1 MEYSFSE
8 RGVTEIHE
16 EKKDS
21 GGGGGV
27 NLVYAYEIVLENKSR
42 SIIRPGDY
50 FSPIHIDVEG
60 AEKLIEFSL
69 EGDVG
74 MPYGSSY
81 VIDGKRVDLNNI
93 FFNRGEKLV
102 FKLSTYGA
110 VSSLKVN
117 AKIAGIEHYRSSNK
131 NNYNGGASVL
141 IILLGCFGLFSSI
154 FLVGCFS
161 YLYFSVFEKGKFG
174 LFFLTVL
181 VMFISF
187 SSLSGWSI
195 EEGFNRVFPDVSSFD
210 SGIVVVTAVIL
221 IALLA
226 HVLATRLSGRVADSL
241 LGIEK

>member
-60 AEKLIEFSL
+60 PEKLIEFSL

-93 FFNRGEKLV
+93 FF
-102 FKLSTYGA
+102 
-110 VSSLKVN
+110 
-117 AKIAGIEHYRSSNK
+117 
-131 NNYNGGASVL
+131 
-141 IILLGCFGLFSSI
+141 
-154 FLVGCFS
+154 
-161 YLYFSVFEKGKFG
+161 
-174 LFFLTVL
+174 
-181 VMFISF
+181 
-187 SSLSGWSI
+187 
-195 EEGFNRVFPDVSSFD
+195 
-210 SGIVVVTAVIL
+210 
-221 IALLA
+221 
-226 HVLATRLSGRVADSL
+226 
-241 LGIEK
+241 